1 MLGSTVFMLIV
12 VVAVFALLAF
22 ALAWAQ
28 TQTRQLTIGSTASE
42 AAQRP
47 RCRPS

>member
-1 MLGSTVFMLIV
+1 MPGSNVFMLVAV
-12 VVAVFALLAF
+12 VVVFALLAF

-28 TQTRQLTIGSTASE
+28 TQTRPLAIGSTARE

-47 RCRPS
+47 RRRPF